1 MKSKHFIRLMRPYQW
16 IKNLLLFS
24 PLFFSGRMDWAQIL
38 TVGWATVCFC
48 LTSSLGYILNDW
60 MDRDR
65 DRFHHTKQNRPFS
78 SGDIK
83 GMEGLILVILL
94 AVTVGGICVL
104 SRFEP
109 RFLMFLLLYFLL
121 SVAYSLFTKHI
132 VILELFSVSL
142 GFVLRVLAGGAV
154 SGIVISSWLFLTVF
168 FISMLI
174 SVAKRLSEFE
184 ILGEEQAV
192 LHRQS
197 QAGYTRSYLQHVL
210 WICGGITLVVYS
222 LYVVGHGGI
231 MVYSVLPASYGV
243 FRFIYLTE
251 QGRGSDPIKALF
263 SDQQLLLTAVIFFVF
278 LTTMIYF

>member
-1 MKSKHFIRLMRPYQW
+1 M
-16 IKNLLLFS
+16 
-24 PLFFSGRMDWAQIL
+24 
-38 TVGWATVCFC
+38 
-48 LTSSLGYILNDW
+48 GYILNDW
-60 MDRDR
+60 MDRNR
-65 DRFHHTKQNRPFS
+65 DCYHHKKQIRPFP
-78 SGDIK
+78 SGKVNGKEAIVLLFLLFF
-83 GMEGLILVILL
+83 GVCIISISFRFEPHFLVIL
-94 AVTVGGICVL
+94 
-104 SRFEP
+104 F
-109 RFLMFLLLYFLL
+109 LYFTL
-121 SVAYSLFTKHI
+121 SVTYSLYTKHI

-184 ILGEEQAV
+184 ILGEERAV
-192 LHRQS
+192 LHRKS

-231 MVYSVLPASYGV
+231 MVYSVLPASYGI

-251 QGRGSDPIKALF
+251 QGKGSDPIKALF
-263 SDQQLLLTAVIFFVF
+263 GDRQLMVTSFIFFTF
-278 LTTMIYF
+278 ITAMIYGP